1 MILRNQPGALRLA
14 TIAAL
19 GIALSACGGPASET
33 DRAADDAFDTEFLS
47 SCKTTSEQQGVPAAI
62 ADRIC
67 TCVSDRIGQEYSG
80 MEKAN
85 LSEEDV
91 LPMMNECMNEAVS
104 K

>member
-1 MILRNQPGALRLA
+1 MMPSHRPVTWRLA

-19 GIALSACGGPASET
+19 GLALSACGGPASET

-67 TCVSDRIGQEYSG
+67 TCVSDRIGEEYSG

-91 LPMMNECMNEAVS
+91 LPMMSECMNEAVS